1 MPGLM
6 VKIILDNIYNKAV
19 PKPINL
25 HPGYDMEH
33 VANYYRD
40 HLNKQIKEVI
50 EIKKQYDYLS
60 IIRPHET
67 PQQ

>member
-25 HPGYDMEH
+25 HPGYDIEYIR
-33 VANYYRD
+33 NYYSFP
-40 HLNKQIKEVI
+40 
-50 EIKKQYDYLS
+50 YPS
-60 IIRPHET
+60 
-67 PQQ
+67 